1 MILVGAE
8 TINDKANTAARQPDP
23 RQTIIKEVLDNHL
36 STNDI
41 INAGNEMNPRC
52 TSDKAYKVLLAA
64 WCNKFD
70 VPYNPQSFATHITR
84 FHYMDSTIDRSNEA
98 IEEDIAKRLKDYYDA
113 KKAAEEAYE
122 ALPWHQKVNW
132 VMVFYC
138 FFAIGGL
145 LSLLF
150 GS

>member
-1 MILVGAE
+1 MVAADE
-8 TINDKANTAARQPDP
+8 INMKAKIAASQPDP
-23 RQTIIKEVLDNHL
+23 RQRIIQEVLDNHL
-36 STNDI
+36 SDIDI
-41 INAGNEMNPRC
+41 INAGKEMNPPC
-52 TSDKAYKVLLAA
+52 LSNKAYKVLLAA
-64 WCNKFD
+64 WCDEFD
-70 VPYNPQSFATHITR
+70 VPYNPQSCAVHISR
-84 FHYMDSTIDRSNEA
+84 FHYMDNTIDRSNEA
-98 IEEDIAKRLKDYYDA
+98 IKKDIAKRLKDYYDA